1 MDKNDSSDL
10 ERLNITLEDLSMN
23 QKAELMKILRPD
35 LRPNKRKR
43 NVYSEDFQKQVIEI
57 WKRNRNYSLTAEN
70 LNKELKDK
78 GIMSSIDENYIR
90 RWVSEIVDTDVKK
103 KVLKKG
109 QAHQTKGEI
118 C

>member
-10 ERLNITLEDLSMN
+10 ERLKITLEDLSMN

-43 NVYSEDFQKQVIEI
+43 NEYSEDFKKQVIEI

-78 GIMSSIDENYIR
+78 GEYLALMKTTSGDGFR
-90 RWVSEIVDTDVKK
+90 K
-103 KVLKKG
+103 
-109 QAHQTKGEI
+109 
-118 C
+118 

>member
-10 ERLNITLEDLSMN
+10 ERLNITLGDLSMN
-23 QKAELMKILRPD
+23 QKAELMKILRSD

-78 GIMSSIDENYIR
+78 GEYLALMKTTSGDGFR
-90 RWVSEIVDTDVKK
+90 K
-103 KVLKKG
+103 
-109 QAHQTKGEI
+109 
-118 C
+118 